1 MDNAAEQYDLIT
13 VLSRLDRSKGK
24 KGEIGQGY
32 SMDERGAATDA
43 RRMVVCES
51 YLHRSNACWRR
62 NAIRRVSIIRCLQGG
77 LHPHHFNA

>member
-43 RRMVVCES
+43 RRMGRLRKLLAS
-51 YLHRSNACWRR
+51 
-62 NAIRRVSIIRCLQGG
+62 LQR
-77 LHPHHFNA
+77 LLAAERH